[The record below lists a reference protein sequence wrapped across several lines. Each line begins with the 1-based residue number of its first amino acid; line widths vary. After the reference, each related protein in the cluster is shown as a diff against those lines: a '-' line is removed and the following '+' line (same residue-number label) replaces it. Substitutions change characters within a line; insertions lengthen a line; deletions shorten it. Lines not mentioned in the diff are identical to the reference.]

1 MNIFSR
7 FRMALRSVHG
17 KILDMTMSDH
27 LNYLRSKFVTVKR
40 W

>member
-1 MNIFSR
+1 MNVFSR

-17 KILDMTMSDH
+17 KILDMTTSDH
-27 LNYLRSKFVTVKR
+27 LNYIRSKLINVKR